1 MEACSL
7 LVNLRKGMQ
16 SSSFK
21 LIDAL
26 ALYWNGTTI
35 NKEDNKWIKR
45 NRPVVGESVQL
56 TESADSYQWYHIS
69 TRLKY
74 QQLNVQNVLRSR
86 SNLVKKKNKQK
97 NKKQKHEK
105 KQQQQHNPMS

>member
-1 MEACSL
+1 M
-7 LVNLRKGMQ
+7 
-16 SSSFK
+16 
-21 LIDAL
+21 
-26 ALYWNGTTI
+26 
-35 NKEDNKWIKR
+35 NKWIKR

-56 TESADSYQWYHIS
+56 TESADSYQKYHIS

-86 SNLVKKKNKQK
+86 SNFVKKKKLTNK
-97 NKKQKHEK
+97 KHEK